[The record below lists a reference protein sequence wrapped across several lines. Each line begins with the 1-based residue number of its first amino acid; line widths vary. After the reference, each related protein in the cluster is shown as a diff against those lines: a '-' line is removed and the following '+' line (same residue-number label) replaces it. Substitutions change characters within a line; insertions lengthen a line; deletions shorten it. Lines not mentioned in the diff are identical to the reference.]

1 MLSLYT
7 KSGGQ
12 GKPALKQEEAIATMM
27 EKYEIVAQMFHGFD
41 YKRYFLADTKEKM
54 TIILEAQEHI
64 LSLEDGKNRFTKQVV
79 VLCKAFFLSVPSLDA
94 MELKGE
100 VGFFQAIKAR
110 LSKFEPSDRKSD
122 LEIETAIKQIVDKAI
137 VADKVID
144 VFDAAGIKKP
154 DVSILSEE
162 FLAEIKNMQHKNL
175 ALELLRKILGDDI
188 KTRESQNFLQSKK
201 LSEMLKRIIKK
212 YQNNLLTTTQ
222 VIEEMI
228 SLAKE
233 IKKSDK
239 RGEAL
244 GLTKPEEAFY
254 DALADNK
261 SAKEVLGN
269 DTLCELARILV
280 EQVKANTTIDWQIRE
295 NVRAKLRLM
304 IKRILKKYGYPPD
317 QEQLA
322 IDNILKQTELLSNNW
337 SSSKVEL

>member
-1 MLSLYT
+1 MTSSSSDPTDWQQHNTNKQERKKIGDRFKNPQDSLKLVIVRDMWLTGFDVPCLHTMYVDKPMRGHNLMQAIARVNRVYQDKLGGLIVDYVGIASNLKQVLSLYT

-175 ALELLRKILGDDI
+175 ALELLRKI
-188 KTRESQNFLQSKK
+188 
-201 LSEMLKRIIKK
+201 
-212 YQNNLLTTTQ
+212 
-222 VIEEMI
+222 
-228 SLAKE
+228 
-233 IKKSDK
+233 
-239 RGEAL
+239 
-244 GLTKPEEAFY
+244 
-254 DALADNK
+254 
-261 SAKEVLGN
+261 
-269 DTLCELARILV
+269 
-280 EQVKANTTIDWQIRE
+280 
-295 NVRAKLRLM
+295 
-304 IKRILKKYGYPPD
+304 
-317 QEQLA
+317 
-322 IDNILKQTELLSNNW
+322 
-337 SSSKVEL
+337 

>member
-1 MLSLYT
+1 
-7 KSGGQ
+7 
-12 GKPALKQEEAIATMM
+12 
-27 EKYEIVAQMFHGFD
+27 
-41 YKRYFLADTKEKM
+41 
-54 TIILEAQEHI
+54 
-64 LSLEDGKNRFTKQVV
+64 
-79 VLCKAFFLSVPSLDA
+79 
-94 MELKGE
+94 MELKEE

-154 DVSILSEE
+154 DVSILSDGIKKPDVSILSDE

-175 ALELLRKILGDDI
+175 AFELLKKILTDDI
-188 KTRESQNFLQSKK
+188 KTRENQNFLQSKK

-228 SLAKE
+228 SFAKE
-233 IKKSDK
+233 IKKYDK

-261 SAKEVLGN
+261 SAREVLGN
-269 DTLCELARILV
+269 HTLCKLAKILV
-280 EQVKANTTIDWQIRE
+280 EKVKASTTIDWQIKE
-295 NVRAKLRLM
+295 SVRAKLRVI
-304 IKRILKKYGYPPD
+304 IKRVLKKHGYPPD
-317 QEQLA
+317 QEKLA
-322 IDNILKQTELLSNNW
+322 TENILKQAELLSNNW
-337 SSSKVEL
+337 SSFLYLKWN

>member
-1 MLSLYT
+1 M
-7 KSGGQ
+7 
-12 GKPALKQEEAIATMM
+12 
-27 EKYEIVAQMFHGFD
+27 
-41 YKRYFLADTKEKM
+41 
-54 TIILEAQEHI
+54 
-64 LSLEDGKNRFTKQVV
+64 
-79 VLCKAFFLSVPSLDA
+79 
-94 MELKGE
+94 
-100 VGFFQAIKAR
+100 
-110 LSKFEPSDRKSD
+110 
-122 LEIETAIKQIVDKAI
+122 
-137 VADKVID
+137 
-144 VFDAAGIKKP
+144 
-154 DVSILSEE
+154 
-162 FLAEIKNMQHKNL
+162 AEIKNMQHKNL
-175 ALELLRKILGDDI
+175 ALEFLRKILGDDI

-295 NVRAKLRLM
+295 NVRAQLRVI

-317 QEQLA
+317 QEKLA